1 MANLNKVF
9 LMGRLTRDPEL
20 RYTPGG
26 AAVTDLSVAINRT
39 FSTRDGES
47 REETVFV
54 EITVW
59 DRQAET
65 CCQYLKKGRA
75 VHVEGSLKM
84 DSWDDKATGEKRSKL
99 KVQADRV
106 QFLDR
111 RDEAGGAGY
120 EDLPAPASATA
131 PSAQRD
137 APPSAP
143 RRPPTESRGA
153 DAPASNG
160 NGSGN
165 GPSRGFS
172 GPSASAPPRRPMPEP
187 EPGGDDDD
195 IPF

>member
-1 MANLNKVF
+1 MANLNKVL

-26 AAVTDLSVAINRT
+26 AAVTDLSLAINRT

-47 REETVFV
+47 REETVFIDV
-54 EITVW
+54 TVW

-84 DSWDDKATGEKRSKL
+84 DTWDDKATGEKRSKL
-99 KVQADRV
+99 KVQAERV

-111 RDEAGGAGY
+111 REEGGGGGGNYDELPPPAREQGPPREQAPARRAPGNGTG
-120 EDLPAPASATA
+120 PAPSGA
-131 PSAQRD
+131 PNRNFN
-137 APPSAP
+137 
-143 RRPPTESRGA
+143 
-153 DAPASNG
+153 ASNG
-160 NGSGN
+160 
-165 GPSRGFS
+165 GP
-172 GPSASAPPRRPMPEP
+172 APRRPMPAP
-187 EPGGDDDD
+187 EPNDGDDED